1 MTYSALI
8 FDSCL
13 DEIEYYKNLEKWV
26 ELYQKDPQCSQIVVN
41 CDDDWMLKLAMEP
54 KAKTMYVKTVGEN
67 FEALLNGLKAVTQDV
82 VLITGL
88 SKCGTE
94 QEIEAALNEMTK
106 YPAIYVHEDLQAFD
120 TRLLMFCLQRTIEKN
135 VNFESYMDVV
145 QLLDTPIKKVE
156 VC

>member
-13 DEIEYYKNLEKWV
+13 EEIDYYKNLEKWV
-26 ELYQKDPQCSQIVVN
+26 ELYQKDPKCAQIVVN

-67 FEALLNGLKAVTQDV
+67 YEALLNGLKAITQDV

-88 SKCGTE
+88 SQCATE
-94 QEIEAALNEMTK
+94 QEIEAALKELKK
-106 YPAIYVHEDLQAFD
+106 YPAIYVHENLQAFD

-135 VNFESYMDVV
+135 LSFESYMDVV

-156 VC
+156 IC